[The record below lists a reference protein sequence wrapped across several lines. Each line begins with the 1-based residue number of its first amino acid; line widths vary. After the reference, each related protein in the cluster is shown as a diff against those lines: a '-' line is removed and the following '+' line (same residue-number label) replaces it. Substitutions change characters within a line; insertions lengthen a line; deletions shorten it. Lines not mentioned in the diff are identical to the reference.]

1 MYSKYKVTVSLSTK
15 MQDYLQSSPELAS
28 AMARQSIILNNII
41 AKGQDNLKS
50 LWMGHL
56 MDRGLYKQAAYSY
69 VLEGV
74 LPNLPSE
81 LVEHHMANGFKEALV
96 AVATE
101 RDRRAQAR
109 MLQTGWNALDTLM
122 GPTTSQEEEAYNGFR
137 DELTDYSKYK
147 GNWFSM

>member
-1 MYSKYKVTVSLSTK
+1 
-15 MQDYLQSSPELAS
+15 
-28 AMARQSIILNNII
+28 
-41 AKGQDNLKS
+41 
-50 LWMGHL
+50 MGHL